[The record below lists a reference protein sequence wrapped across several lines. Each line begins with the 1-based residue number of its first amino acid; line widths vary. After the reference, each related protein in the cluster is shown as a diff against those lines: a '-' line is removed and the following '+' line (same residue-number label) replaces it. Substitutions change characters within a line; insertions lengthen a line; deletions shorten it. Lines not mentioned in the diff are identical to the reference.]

1 MLSRLPSGED
11 ANTGPRGGE
20 LIARARALRPL
31 IEGAA
36 PEIERHRE
44 IPDGVLSALHEARLF
59 RLLIPRSQD
68 GEEVEPATLFQ
79 VIEAI
84 AMADAS
90 VAWCM
95 AQNSGVSMAAAYLKP
110 EVAKTLFGDARASVA
125 TGSPDKTAK
134 AVVVEGGYRVSGHWM
149 FASGSRHSQWL
160 GGHARICEPDGS
172 PRLGRDGKPLDQRT
186 MLFPKSS
193 ATMIDVWQVMGL
205 KGTGSDSYTVK
216 DLFVPADFSFTRESD
231 ADRRESGPV
240 YRISMFSMFGLAF
253 CGVALGIARA
263 MLDDFIALAQK
274 KAPYYSTQLLR
285 DSVSIQ
291 AQIGLAQVRLAAAR
305 CFVLDNFT
313 RLYEQ
318 AARGEPF
325 SAEQRISNRAVTCY
339 AIHQA
344 REVVDSV
351 QHTAGATSVFEKSP
365 YERRFRDMHTVT
377 QQSQGHTTNFET
389 LGQQLLGLNPS
400 AWRA

>member
-1 MLSRLPSGED
+1 MLNRLDSTRD
-11 ANTGPRGGE
+11 ADGDQRAAE

-31 IEGAA
+31 IERAA
-36 PEIERHRE
+36 PEIEKRRE
-44 IPDGVLSALHEARLF
+44 ITEEVLAALHEARLF

-110 EVAKTLFGDARASVA
+110 EVARKLFGDARATVA

-134 AVVVEGGYRVSGHWM
+134 AVVVDGGYRVSGHWL

-160 GGHARICEPDGS
+160 GGHATVCEADGS
-172 PRLGRDGKPLDQRT
+172 PRLGPEGKPLDQRT

-231 ADRRESGPV
+231 ADRREHGPL

-263 MLDDFIALAQK
+263 MLDEFIELAQK

-291 AQIGLAQVRLAAAR
+291 AQVGHAQVRLLAAR
-305 CFVLDNFT
+305 SFVLDNFT

-344 REVVDSV
+344 REVVDFV
-351 QHTAGATSVFEKSP
+351 QHAAGATSIFERNA

-377 QQSQGHTTNFET
+377 QQSQGHSTNFET